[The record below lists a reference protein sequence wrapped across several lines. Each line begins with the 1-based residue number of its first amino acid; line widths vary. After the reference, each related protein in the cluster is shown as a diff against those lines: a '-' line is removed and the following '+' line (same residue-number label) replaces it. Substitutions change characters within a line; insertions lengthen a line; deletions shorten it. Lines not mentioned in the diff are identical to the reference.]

1 MKKTTRDTIRE
12 KAANLFMEKGFYATS
27 MRELARDVG
36 MEAPSLYNH
45 IRSKED
51 ILKEICFDY
60 AHRYLE
66 GITFIRKTV
75 SSNREQLRAVID
87 MHIEIALNDPASIT
101 VFNDEWRHLK
111 VPAISDFR
119 SMRKTYENQL
129 LEILKEG
136 IKRREFAHM
145 DPDIAMY
152 TLLSSIKWI
161 HHKLPK
167 NSTDKVY
174 MKNTLERILL
184 YGFIQK

>member
-1 MKKTTRDTIRE
+1 MKKKTRDTIRE
-12 KAANLFMEKGFYATS
+12 KAAILFMEKGFYATS

-60 AHRYLE
+60 AHKYLE
-66 GITFIRKTV
+66 GIRQIRNKIN
-75 SSNREQLRAVID
+75 SSKDQLRAVID
-87 MHIEIALNDPASIT
+87 MHMNIALNDPASIT

-111 VPAISDFR
+111 PPAISDFR
-119 SMRKTYENQL
+119 FMRKTYESQL
-129 LEILKEG
+129 REILKAG
-136 IKRREFAHM
+136 IQSGEFAHM

-161 HHKLPK
+161 HHRLPK
-167 NSTDKVY
+167 KSAERVY
-174 MKNTLERILL
+174 MKNTLERIIL
-184 YGFIQK
+184 YGFIQN